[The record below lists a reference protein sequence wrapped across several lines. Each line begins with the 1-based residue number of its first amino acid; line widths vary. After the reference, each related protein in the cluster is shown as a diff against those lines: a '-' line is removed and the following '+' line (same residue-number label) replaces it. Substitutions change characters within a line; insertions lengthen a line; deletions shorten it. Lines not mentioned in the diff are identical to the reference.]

1 MKIRICLL
9 ALIMFFVCL
18 PAVNAHEY
26 GLIRA
31 LEQRAVAVI
40 KQKNDFVSS
49 VLTSYK
55 IPYERNVEG
64 AVVRI
69 HKDNQWL
76 DVTTIE
82 IVPLLKET
90 AGGRQQVAAHQL
102 LFYTSGGI
110 LDLVA
115 EVIIR

>member
-1 MKIRICLL
+1 MKIRIYIL

-18 PAVNAHEY
+18 PAVNAQEY
-26 GLIRA
+26 GRIRA
-31 LEQRAVAVI
+31 LQQRAVAVI
-40 KQKNDFVSS
+40 KQKNDFVSK
-49 VLTSYK
+49 VLTSYN
-55 IPYERNVEG
+55 IPHERNVEG

-69 HKDNQWL
+69 YKDNQWL

-82 IVPLLKET
+82 IVPLLKE
-90 AGGRQQVAAHQL
+90 AVGESQQVAAHQL
-102 LFYTSGGI
+102 LFYTSGGM